1 MTRYS
6 APQTQRSRHLLN
18 REALKRSHRR
28 GDLIRTLPDVELPA
42 AATPVQLLAEVVVGV
57 IGAGAADEAATA
69 GHRPNSP
76 RVRVAVEDH
85 VDSDVE

>member
-42 AATPVQLLAEVVVGV
+42 AATPVPVDDAK
-57 IGAGAADEAATA
+57 AGENSVTA
-69 GHRPNSP
+69 P
-76 RVRVAVEDH
+76 R
-85 VDSDVE
+85 S